1 FAYTVWLTPY
11 ATHTCSAFLVAS
23 DPKDGDK
30 SKQLTWQD
38 TTRTYLAYPYQPP
51 YTDYDPFWSPLGY
64 EVAFD
69 RDDWTIFRKGIPGVA
84 GVPDTSL
91 HLVTQSGVRH
101 NGDLT
106 PGISPD
112 GQSVAFARRAF
123 SDAALP
129 FNLWKIPI
137 GGGTAKRLT
146 RTTGVGI
153 TDFYPRWSPDGAW
166 ILFDRRFPADT
177 ITHHSVTHGIF
188 KVTADSGA
196 VVQVYGPVEPPAGGD
211 TLIAVTPAWSADGLV
226 VTASRGKRVSAPA
239 ESVLACKTYTF
250 DPSLSVSQMTP
261 ILNYDDPR
269 FTVTTAGVD
278 VGPTPVL

>member
-1 FAYTVWLTPY
+1 M
-11 ATHTCSAFLVAS
+11 S
-23 DPKDGDK
+23 
-30 SKQLTWQD
+30 
-38 TTRTYLAYPYQPP
+38 
-51 YTDYDPFWSPLGY
+51 WSYIGQVLPVRILDD
-64 EVAFD
+64 EV
-69 RDDWTIFRKGIPGVA
+69 IIYS
-84 GVPDTSL
+84 TSL
-91 HLVTQSGVRH
+91 EEIARHRRVPSTQSGVRH

-112 GQSVAFARRAF
+112 GQWVAFARRDF

-188 KVTADSGA
+188 KVPADSGA

-211 TLIAVTPAWSADGLV
+211 TLIAVTPAWSA
-226 VTASRGKRVSAPA
+226 
-239 ESVLACKTYTF
+239 
-250 DPSLSVSQMTP
+250 
-261 ILNYDDPR
+261 
-269 FTVTTAGVD
+269 TVA
-278 VGPTPVL
+278 